1 MHGCENDPN
10 EFEWWIAATK
20 VVDGDIETD
29 MEGTVSQARR
39 WILAVADA
47 TVAILWLL
55 KMNDIHIIPMS
66 KWINFLLQQP

>member
-29 MEGTVSQARR
+29 MEGTVGFS
-39 WILAVADA
+39 
-47 TVAILWLL
+47 
-55 KMNDIHIIPMS
+55 
-66 KWINFLLQQP
+66 